1 MITVVVAN
9 RKGGVAKTTTAVNLA
24 AALAGAGKKVALVD
38 TDPQGNVAKWF
49 GMPEES
55 GIYNLLIKEQYVG
68 DLLRLVPS
76 EKWWPTPTDG
86 VLVILP
92 GNIRTTTAGVA
103 MAIDETPS
111 DILRNALSPLENS
124 IDVVIVDTAPTVT
137 ELMAKVYAAGDY
149 VIIPTATR
157 SLDANGVTKTM
168 GDIAA
173 LKKDITLQALCVLPT
188 RHVER
193 QVECQ
198 ENLIELQQK
207 YGDLVWSPI
216 AERSIVSESPSFGQS
231 VFVRAPR
238 THKAVREMTIFAGQV
253 LTTLQTRGEL

>member
-1 MITVVVAN
+1 MITIVVAN
-9 RKGGVAKTTTAVNLA
+9 RKGGVAKTTTAINLGS
-24 AALAGAGKKVALVD
+24 ALAGTGLKVGIVD

-86 VLVILP
+86 VLAILP
-92 GNIRTTTAGVA
+92 SNIRTTTAGVA
-103 MAIDETPS
+103 MAVDETPS
-111 DILRNALSPLENS
+111 DILRNALDPLDGS
-124 IDVVIVDTAPTVT
+124 IDIVIIDTAPTVT

-149 VIIPTATR
+149 AIIPTATR

-173 LKKDITLQALCVLPT
+173 LENDISLRALCILPT
-188 RHVER
+188 RHIER

-198 ENLIELQQK
+198 ENLAELQRK

-216 AERSIVSESPSFGQS
+216 AERSVISESPAYGQS

-238 THKAVREMTIFAGQV
+238 THKAVREMAAFAGRF
-253 LTTLQTRGEL
+253 LTTMQAKGVL